1 MADWGTP
8 WTFADR
14 MKIRDAASAFVA
26 SRAAE
31 RAYERK
37 LRSVAERVRTT
48 LATVNPEQAEKALRD
63 YAELI
68 GPWAAQSAATMLAT
82 VDRKNRDSFLREAA
96 RAGLDMRRLLASP
109 GVGYAVQE
117 RIAENVRLIKSIV
130 THSADEVAKL
140 VQESMATGMRAEALA
155 KRIEHVGEVTKSR
168 ARTIAV
174 TEVSKA
180 GTALTRARAESVGSE
195 GYIWRTARDGAVRDS
210 HRAMEG
216 KFVRWDSPP
225 TLDGM
230 TGHAGEFPNDRCYP
244 EPVIPRSDGTS
255 YNQPLPTQQEEKTAG
270 EQRLVGVWE
279 NSIPAQKGE
288 EWPEVVRHVPGEPLY
303 NVKRAMFTPAKLTKY
318 ALSRTNSPD
327 GAAKAEAFEKYL
339 GFTLKDAEKIERLA
353 MEGITHLPAERGKA
367 DERGERFSV
376 YVPIKGN
383 NGVTADVMTAWIYDR
398 FKNGRLST
406 IPRLT
411 NCFLNKRSI
420 KSLRTEEKKH
430 A

>member
-1 MADWGTP
+1 MAEWAMP
-8 WTFADR
+8 WAFTDR
-14 MKIRDAASAFVA
+14 LKIRDAASAFVA

-37 LRSVAERVRTT
+37 LRSAAGRVRTT
-48 LATVNPEQAEKALRD
+48 LATTKPEQAEKALRE

-96 RAGLDMRRLLASP
+96 RAGIDMRILLASS
-109 GVGYAVQE
+109 GVGYAVQD

-140 VQESMATGMRAEALA
+140 VQESMATGMRAEDLA
-155 KRIEHVGEVTKSR
+155 KRIERVGEVSKSR
-168 ARTIAV
+168 ARTIAA

-210 HRAMEG
+210 HRMMEG

-244 EPVIPRSDGTS
+244 EPVIPRGDGTS
-255 YNQPLPTQQEEKTAG
+255 YNQPLPTQEEEKAAG
-270 EQRLVGVWE
+270 EQRLLSAWE
-279 NSIPAQKGE
+279 RHTPEDDGT
-288 EWPEVVRHVPGEPLY
+288 WPEVVRHAPDEPLY
-303 NVKRAMFTPAKLTKY
+303 NMEKAWIPAGKLAGYALNPDNPRGRNKAVVFASALALKKEHAAVLHDQIMRGIESGDYKAEHHMTNEYGETFKVIVPVTGMNGRTVDVVTLWQYDRKKGSISTAPKLTT
-318 ALSRTNSPD
+318 A
-327 GAAKAEAFEKYL
+327 
-339 GFTLKDAEKIERLA
+339 
-353 MEGITHLPAERGKA
+353 
-367 DERGERFSV
+367 
-376 YVPIKGN
+376 YV
-383 NGVTADVMTAWIYDR
+383 V
-398 FKNGRLST
+398 
-406 IPRLT
+406 
-411 NCFLNKRSI
+411 
-420 KSLRTEEKKH
+420 
-430 A
+430 

>member
-1 MADWGTP
+1 MAEWAMP
-8 WTFADR
+8 WAFTDR
-14 MKIRDAASAFVA
+14 LKIRDAASAFVA

-37 LRSVAERVRTT
+37 LRSVAERIRTT
-48 LATVNPEQAEKALRD
+48 LATTKPEQAEKALRE

-96 RAGLDMRRLLASP
+96 RAGIDMRILLASP
-109 GVGYAVQE
+109 GVGYAARD

-130 THSADEVAKL
+130 THSADDVAKL
-140 VQESMATGMRAEALA
+140 VRESMATGMRAEDLA
-155 KRIEHVGEVTKSR
+155 KRIEHVGEVSKSR
-168 ARTIAV
+168 ARTIAA

-244 EPVIPRSDGTS
+244 EPVIPCGDGATYS
-255 YNQPLPTQQEEKTAG
+255 QPLPTQEKEKAEG
-270 EQRLVGVWE
+270 EQRLTTVWE
-279 NSIPAQKGE
+279 SRVPERGE
-288 EWPEVVRHVPGEPLY
+288 SWPEVVRHVPGEPLY
-303 NVKRAMFTPAKLTKY
+303 NVERSSIALRKLTDY
-318 ALSRTNSPD
+318 VLSPTNEK
-327 GAAKAEAFEKYL
+327 GKHKARKIASVL
-339 GFTLKDAEKIERLA
+339 GIMQEHAPLLQEQILK
-353 MEGITHLPAERGKA
+353 HLPDLEAKKGSA
-367 DERGERFSV
+367 DEFGERFSV
-376 YVPIKGN
+376 LVPVTGP
-383 NGVTADVMTAWIYDR
+383 NGRTVEVKTAWIYDR
-398 FKNGRLST
+398 REGKVST
-406 IPRLT
+406 VPRLT
-411 NCFLNKRSI
+411 TAYI
-420 KSLRTEEKKH
+420 P
-430 A
+430 

>member
-1 MADWGTP
+1 MAEWAMP
-8 WTFADR
+8 WAFTDR
-14 MKIRDAASAFVA
+14 LKIRDAASAFVA

-48 LATVNPEQAEKALRD
+48 LATTKPEQAEKALRE

-68 GPWAAQSAATMLAT
+68 VPWAAQSAATMLAT

-96 RAGLDMRRLLASP
+96 RAGIDMRILLASP
-109 GVGYAVQE
+109 GVGYAVRD

-130 THSADEVAKL
+130 THSADDVAKL
-140 VQESMATGMRAEALA
+140 VRESMATGMRAEDLA
-155 KRIEHVGEVTKSR
+155 KRIEHVGEVSKSR
-168 ARTIAV
+168 ARTIAA

-244 EPVIPRSDGTS
+244 EPVIPCGDGATYS
-255 YNQPLPTQQEEKTAG
+255 QPLPTQEKEKAEG
-270 EQRLVGVWE
+270 EQRLTTVWE
-279 NSIPAQKGE
+279 SRVPERGE
-288 EWPEVVRHVPGEPLY
+288 SWPEVVRHVPGEPLY
-303 NVKRAMFTPAKLTKY
+303 NVERSSIALRKLTDY
-318 ALSRTNSPD
+318 VLSPTNEK
-327 GAAKAEAFEKYL
+327 GKHKARKIASVL
-339 GFTLKDAEKIERLA
+339 GIMQEHAPLLQEQILK
-353 MEGITHLPAERGKA
+353 HLPDLEAKKGSA
-367 DERGERFSV
+367 DEFGERFSV
-376 YVPIKGN
+376 LVPVTGP
-383 NGVTADVMTAWIYDR
+383 NGRTVEVKTAWIYDR
-398 FKNGRLST
+398 REGKVST
-406 IPRLT
+406 VPRLT
-411 NCFLNKRSI
+411 TAYI
-420 KSLRTEEKKH
+420 P
-430 A
+430 

>member
-1 MADWGTP
+1 MAEWAMP
-8 WTFADR
+8 WAFTDR
-14 MKIRDAASAFVA
+14 LKIRDAASAFVA

-48 LATVNPEQAEKALRD
+48 LATTKPEQAEKALRE

-68 GPWAAQSAATMLAT
+68 VPWAAQSAATMLAT

-96 RAGLDMRRLLASP
+96 RAGIDMRILLASP
-109 GVGYAVQE
+109 GVGYAVRD

-130 THSADEVAKL
+130 THSADDVAKL
-140 VQESMATGMRAEALA
+140 VRESMATGMRAEDLA
-155 KRIEHVGEVTKSR
+155 KRIEHVGEVSKSR
-168 ARTIAV
+168 ARTIAA

-244 EPVIPRSDGTS
+244 EPVIPCGDGATYS
-255 YNQPLPTQQEEKTAG
+255 QPLPTQEKEKAEG
-270 EQRLVGVWE
+270 EQRLTTVWE
-279 NSIPAQKGE
+279 SRVPERGE
-288 EWPEVVRHVPGEPLY
+288 SWPEVVRHVPGEPLY
-303 NVKRAMFTPAKLTKY
+303 NVERSSIALRKLTDY
-318 ALSRTNSPD
+318 VLSPTNEK
-327 GAAKAEAFEKYL
+327 GKHKARKIASVL
-339 GFTLKDAEKIERLA
+339 GIMQEHAPLLQEQILK
-353 MEGITHLPAERGKA
+353 HLPDLEAKKGSA
-367 DERGERFSV
+367 DEFGERFAV
-376 YVPIKGN
+376 LGPVTGP
-383 NGVTADVMTAWIYDR
+383 NGRTVEVKTAWIYDR
-398 FKNGRLST
+398 REGKVST
-406 IPRLT
+406 VPRLT
-411 NCFLNKRSI
+411 TAYI
-420 KSLRTEEKKH
+420 P
-430 A
+430 

>member
-1 MADWGTP
+1 MAEWAMP
-8 WTFADR
+8 WAFTDR
-14 MKIRDAASAFVA
+14 LKIRDAASAFVA

-48 LATVNPEQAEKALRD
+48 LATANPEQAEKALRD

-68 GPWAAQSAATMLAT
+68 GPWAAQSAATMLAS

-244 EPVIPRSDGTS
+244 EPVIPRSDGTT
-255 YNQPLPTQQEEKTAG
+255 YNQPLPTQEEEKTVG
-270 EQRLVGVWE
+270 EQRLVSAWE
-279 NSIPAQKGE
+279 RHTPEGGE
-288 EWPEVVRHVPGEPLY
+288 TWPEVVRHMPGEPLY
-303 NVKRAMFTPAKLTKY
+303 NVERSSLALHKLTDY
-318 ALSRTNSPD
+318 VLSPTNEKGKHKARKMASVLGIVQKHAPLLQEQILRYLPD
-327 GAAKAEAFEKYL
+327 LEAKK
-339 GFTLKDAEKIERLA
+339 GN
-353 MEGITHLPAERGKA
+353 A
-367 DERGERFSV
+367 DEFGERFSV
-376 YVPIKGN
+376 LVPVTGP
-383 NGVTADVMTAWIYDR
+383 NGRTVEVKTAWIYDR
-398 FKNGRLST
+398 REGKVST
-406 IPRLT
+406 VPRLT
-411 NCFLNKRSI
+411 TAYI
-420 KSLRTEEKKH
+420 P
-430 A
+430 

>member
-1 MADWGTP
+1 MAEWAMP
-8 WTFADR
+8 WAFTDR
-14 MKIRDAASAFVA
+14 LKIRDAASAFVA

-48 LATVNPEQAEKALRD
+48 LATTKPEQAEKALRE

-96 RAGLDMRRLLASP
+96 RAGIDMRILLASP
-109 GVGYAVQE
+109 GVGYAVQD

-140 VQESMATGMRAEALA
+140 VQESMATGMRAEDLA
-155 KRIEHVGEVTKSR
+155 KRIEHVGEVSKSR
-168 ARTIAV
+168 ARTIAA

-210 HRAMEG
+210 HRMMEG

-244 EPVIPRSDGTS
+244 EPVIPRGDGTP
-255 YNQPLPTQQEEKTAG
+255 YKQPLPTQEEEKAAG
-270 EQRLVGVWE
+270 EQRLMTAWE
-279 NSIPAQKGE
+279 HHTPEGGE
-288 EWPEVVRHVPGEPLY
+288 AWPEVVRHAPGEPLY
-303 NVKRAMFTPAKLTKY
+303 NVEKAWIPEGKIAGY
-318 ALSRTNSPD
+318 ALNPNND
-327 GAAKAEAFEKYL
+327 KGKYKALLFEKL
-339 GFTLKDAEKIERLA
+339 LDITAKDADLLRRQIMDQARALVATPKKNGVDI
-353 MEGITHLPAERGKA
+353 H
-367 DERGERFSV
+367 GERFNV
-376 YVPIKGN
+376 LIPVTGN
-383 NGVTADVMTAWIYDR
+383 NGKTLEVVTAWIYDR
-398 FKNGRLST
+398 STGSLST
-406 IPRLT
+406 VPRLT
-411 NCFLNKRSI
+411 TVYIDR
-420 KSLRTEEKKH
+420 KKNN
-430 A
+430 AV